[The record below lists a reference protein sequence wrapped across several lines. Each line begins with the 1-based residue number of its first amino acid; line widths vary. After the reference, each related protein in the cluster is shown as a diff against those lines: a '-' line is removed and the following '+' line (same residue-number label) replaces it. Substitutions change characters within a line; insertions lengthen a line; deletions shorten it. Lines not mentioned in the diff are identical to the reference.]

1 MLVGFT
7 FTLPLYPQFDF
18 RFPVTQ
24 SSQQWGGGRG
34 GLRGR
39 GRGGGEREE
48 ERISRQLFENGFWA
62 WGFVSPHAAHDQ
74 VIPFTDC
81 SVTHFRRW
89 PGSGCPCTHRPV
101 EQRAVGHA
109 GVPARGGRGSGVCC
123 RRAGGAW
130 GLHEPWKLP
139 GPTSGEVR
147 PDPRP
152 CTISMLLCT
161 ARKMRAQTQL
171 PLNQASRRHDHHF
184 SIGDGRKISV

>member
-1 MLVGFT
+1 MVSLSHCHCTPNSIFVS
-7 FTLPLYPQFDF
+7 
-18 RFPVTQ
+18 Q
-24 SSQQWGGGRG
+24 SPNHRSN
-34 GLRGR
+34 
-39 GRGGGEREE
+39 GGGEEEGCAAGGGEEAKGRKRGSRE
-48 ERISRQLFENGFWA
+48 SFSKVGFRA
-62 WGFVSPHAAHDQ
+62 WKFVSPHAAHDQ
-74 VIPFTDC
+74 VLPFTDC

-184 SIGDGRKISV
+184 SVGDGRKISV